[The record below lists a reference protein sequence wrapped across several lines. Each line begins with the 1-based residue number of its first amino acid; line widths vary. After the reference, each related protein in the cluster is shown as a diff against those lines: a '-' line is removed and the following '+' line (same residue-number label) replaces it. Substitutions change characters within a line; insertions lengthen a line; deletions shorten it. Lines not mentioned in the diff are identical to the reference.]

1 MLAPDTRSV
10 AMDVLRPP
18 AGFRVDHAVLTTY
31 SLDLDVLLA
40 LPLAVLAHSDRS
52 VDELMEE
59 PLLLLEALREAGQR
73 IHVFVDESGIA
84 IPHTNRALYSMLET
98 SVHPVRSPNG
108 GAFHPKVW
116 VVRFVSDE
124 EPPLLRIAVAS
135 RNLTFDR
142 SWDVA
147 LVSEAANGQEHR
159 PGTSDDL
166 ARFLGQLAG
175 MATQPLDAARG
186 GIVRALGEDVAR
198 RSFPAPEGFNG
209 SIRFHALGLENGIGP
224 LWGLERAGNDMLAIA
239 PFLSAST
246 LDHLASLS
254 RPPRTLISRREA
266 LDALPPAKRD
276 AWDTIQVLSE
286 SALDE
291 PEDDQASR
299 SSDLHAKLIALE
311 HGHKVTWYV
320 GSANLTHAAYTG
332 GNVEMVAAI
341 TGPKGGPDSVKGS
354 GIGRFVESGF
364 PKLCEVYVPGEPT
377 TEDAAI
383 TQARERMETARER
396 LLNGDLRV
404 VCKPNEDAWSWML
417 EGAVALPEG
426 ISVSVWPVSVKEDD
440 ARQLELPSTW
450 RLPMSRLTAFV
461 AFRLEADVGIN
472 DMRMALKLP
481 ATGMPEGRVSQVL
494 RTLIDSPQRFLQFL
508 RALLGGLDEMTDWA
522 MGEGNGSWQGQG
534 LDGIS
539 NATLLE
545 DLLRAASQD
554 PQRLEPLH
562 RLIEDLRTTSE
573 GRDIVPDDL
582 YELWRTIHSA
592 VQVPGQAQ
600 PNEASVGDATTGR

>member
-124 EPPLLRIAVAS
+124 EPPLLRVAVAS

-147 LVSEAANGQEHR
+147 LVSEAATDQEQPHNAS
-159 PGTSDDL
+159 GDL
-166 ARFLGQLAG
+166 AGLLEKLVG
-175 MATQPLDAARG
+175 MSTQPLDAARRN
-186 GIVRALGEDVAR
+186 IVRALGEDVAH
-198 RSFPAPEGFNG
+198 RSFPAPDGFNG
-209 SIRFHALGLENGIGP
+209 SVRFHALGLEDGTGP
-224 LWGLERAGNDMLAIA
+224 LWGLEQTGNDILAIA

-291 PEDDQASR
+291 PEDDQAAR

-332 GNVEMVAAI
+332 SNVEMVAAI
-341 TGPKGGPDSVKGS
+341 TGPKGGPDSGKGS
-354 GIGRFVESGF
+354 GIARFVESGF
-364 PKLCEVYVPGEPT
+364 PKLCEAYVPGEPT

-383 TQARERMETARER
+383 TEARERMETARAR
-396 LLNGDLRV
+396 LLNEDLRV
-404 VCKPNEDAWSWML
+404 VCKPDEDAWSWTL
-417 EGAVALPEG
+417 EGAVALPAG

-440 ARQLELPSTW
+440 ARQLELPLAW

-461 AFRLEADVGIN
+461 AFRIEVDANIDDV
-472 DMRMALKLP
+472 RMALKLP

-508 RALLGGLDEMTDWA
+508 RALLGGMDEITDWA

-534 LDGIS
+534 LDGMS

-554 PQRLEPLH
+554 PQRLEPLQ
-562 RLIEDLRTTSE
+562 RLIEDLRTTAE

-582 YELWRTIHSA
+582 HELWQTIYSV
-592 VQVPGQAQ
+592 VQ
-600 PNEASVGDATTGR
+600 ASGEKATE